1 VRRPV
6 QTFEEIVVEEEK
18 LRSHG
23 ARIPEALLT
32 GDNGSGSS
40 APARGGDF
48 AALDLPPD
56 AGSEREE
63 RDPAEREDEE
73 GLDLED
79 AEEEEQYQDEDEDED
94 EDEAQDDEAE
104 ILDEDGEDDDD
115 EVEDKSA

>member
-1 VRRPV
+1 
-6 QTFEEIVVEEEK
+6 VEEEK

-23 ARIPEALLT
+23 TRIPEALLT

-63 RDPAEREDEE
+63 RDPAKREDEE
-73 GLDLED
+73 ELDLED
-79 AEEEEQYQDEDEDED
+79 AEEQEEEQEQDEGEDED
-94 EDEAQDDEAE
+94 EDEAEDDEDE
-104 ILDEDGEDDDD
+104 LLDADGEDEDD
-115 EVEDKSA
+115 EIEDEIA